1 MRYMILVCVDESV
14 EVSPEDSL
22 PTAWVEEMDAR
33 GVRKFGSRLRPV
45 SDATTVQVRGGEV
58 LLSDGPF
65 AETKEQIGGFDLLE
79 CADLDEAIEVAS
91 KHPAREVRDDR
102 GEAALGGLT
111 PDVEAAVADAF
122 QQEWGR
128 VVATLIRMTGDW
140 DLAEECAQDAFAV
153 ALERWPRD
161 GVPLPPRRVAHHDGP
176 QPRAGPLAPRRRP
189 KPRSC
194 GRERRC
200 GPATNRT
207 PTTNRTRR
215 RR

>member
-1 MRYMILVCVDESV
+1 M
-14 EVSPEDSL
+14 

-33 GVRKFGSRLRPV
+33 GVRKLGSRLRPV

-58 LLSDGPF
+58 LVSDGPF
-65 AETKEQIGGFDLLE
+65 AEGREQVGGFDL
-79 CADLDEAIEVAS
+79 S
-91 KHPAREVRDDR
+91 NARTSTRRSGRVRAPCGEVRDDR

-122 QQEWGR
+122 PQEWGR

-153 ALERWPRD
+153 GAGRWPRD
-161 GVPLPPRRVAHHDGP
+161 GVPDGRRVAHHDGP
-176 QPRAGPLAPRRRP
+176 QPRDGPLPAGRP

-207 PTTNRTRR
+207 PTTNRTKATAMTGPLGTTVCG
-215 RR
+215 